1 MEQTES
7 DQGEWGGGQ
16 WWEEEEGTRQ
26 RASMNDPRTWTTAW
40 GLTVGGV
47 GWTEEGDG
55 GKIGTTVIEYQ

>member
-1 MEQTES
+1 
-7 DQGEWGGGQ
+7 
-16 WWEEEEGTRQ
+16 
-26 RASMNDPRTWTTAW
+26 MNDPRTWTTAW